1 LGIIVDESRIDV
13 GGYLPGYVA
22 AMATLFPAILR
33 VSTAM
38 PDSVAWISVST
49 VEWTL
54 VPLYVFE
61 FVVCT
66 LPALPQMRDVAR
78 QKGAA
83 LTWRGRMS
91 LLLTWMGIGVI
102 MLSDFRL
109 LDGVPTF
116 ANGGL
121 IFPLDEGASVIFRGV
136 YESPIYRDFFISI
149 SPVTTVSLWYAFLIF
164 AINWKAY
171 FVRQTAAGAARR

>member
-1 LGIIVDESRIDV
+1 MRFPQSARARLLLLSVTSVSAFVLGIIVDKSGIDV
-13 GGYLPGYVA
+13 GSYLPAYVA
-22 AMATLFPAILR
+22 AMAALFPAILR

-38 PDSVAWISVST
+38 PDPVAWISVST

-54 VPLYVFE
+54 VPLYVLE

-83 LTWRGRMS
+83 LAWRGRMS
-91 LLLTWMGIGVI
+91 LLLAWMGIRVI

-109 LDGVPTF
+109 FDGVPTF

-121 IFPLDEGASVIFRGV
+121 IFPLDEGGLPPS
-136 YESPIYRDFFISI
+136 
-149 SPVTTVSLWYAFLIF
+149 SL
-164 AINWKAY
+164 
-171 FVRQTAAGAARR
+171 TPS